1 MSETDDATIARYRA
15 EITELDRQIIRA
27 VNRRLEL
34 VTGLRRYKTDQG
46 RDFVDLDRERALVE
60 ELVGWN
66 PGPLS
71 EDGLRTIHAEL
82 LALVKRE
89 LQG

>member
-1 MSETDDATIARYRA
+1 MSETDDSTIARYRA

-34 VTGLRRYKTDQG
+34 VGGLRRYKTEQG
-46 RDFVDLDRERALVE
+46 LDFVDLERERELVE

-71 EDGLRTIHAEL
+71 ADGLRTIHAEL

-89 LQG
+89 L